1 MCTPRTVYI
10 PSLLI
15 NSIYNMNLFV
25 ICYIGISSNHEY
37 ILFASVIPALSATSD
52 LNEGK
57 PVCSLAVRELVLGCA
72 SWRRAAR
79 RRHDFA
85 LQVEENVEQS
95 EGVLAFHDGTAL
107 SISAAGALRRRSCTA
122 PG

>member
-1 MCTPRTVYI
+1 
-10 PSLLI
+10 
-15 NSIYNMNLFV
+15 MNLFV

-72 SWRRAAR
+72 SSRRAAR
-79 RRHDFA
+79 RRHDVA
-85 LQVEENVEQS
+85 LQVEENVEQP